1 MSYSDYHLHTNFCDG
16 KNTPEETVIS
26 AIEKGMDTIGLCHH
40 GYTDFDLRYCIKKE
54 REDEFVSIARG
65 LAEKYKDKIRVLCG
79 VEQDVFSNEDTD
91 KFDYVIGSV
100 HYLKNGDVYTP
111 IDENIDWLK
120 DAAERYYGGN
130 YYALCRD
137 YYKNVATWAEKK
149 CDIIGHFDL
158 VTKFIEREP
167 LFDPNCEEYL
177 TAARTAVDALLPK
190 GVPFEINTG
199 AISRG
204 YRTSPYPAQP
214 IYDYIKSK
222 GGKFILSS
230 DSHSANNLCYRFEEY
245 EYLLK

>member
-1 MSYSDYHLHTNFCDG
+1 MRYSDLHLHTNFCDG
-16 KNTPEETVIS
+16 KNTPEEMVIS

-40 GYTDFDLRYCIKKE
+40 GYTGFDKRYCIKKE
-54 REDEFVSIARG
+54 REDEFISIARN

-79 VEQDVFSNEDTD
+79 VEQDVFSNENTD

-120 DAAERYYGGN
+120 DAVKN
-130 YYALCRD
+130 YYSGDYYAMCRD
-137 YYKNVATWAEKK
+137 YYKNVSMWAEKK

-167 LFDPNCEEYL
+167 LFDPSCAEYL
-177 TAARTAVDALLPK
+177 AAAKSAADALLPK
-190 GVPFEINTG
+190 GVPFEVNTG

-204 YRTSPYPAQP
+204 YRTSPYPAKP

-222 GGKFILSS
+222 GGSFIPSS
-230 DSHSANNLCYRFEEY
+230 DAHSAENLCYMFD
-245 EYLLK
+245 LLSL